1 LDWSAAVRVTAY
13 NNAPQGAL
21 FCRWYI
27 DMKDLFSRSL
37 QTTIIFLVIGG
48 ILALALGGFFSPSSN
63 QFTASL
69 VTVQTWISSRYLGF
83 QDFFTA
89 PRDIVTLR
97 AHSAELE
104 AQISQLQAQVIG
116 LQQRVSETEIL
127 AALVDFSRSNPESTY
142 KAASVIGR
150 DPSPFLHY
158 IIINRGS
165 NDDIRRGMPVVTNQG
180 LVGRVD
186 AVIADAARVQL
197 ITDPASVVNVRLQN
211 AETNAVLVGSVTGD
225 VSLDMISQNVTVKP
239 GDLILTSGL
248 GGGYPPDRIIG
259 QVVTIRTLEY
269 ELFQQATVQSAV
281 DFTRLNIVLVIT
293 NFQPVDI
300 TPLVPI
306 TFP

>member
-1 LDWSAAVRVTAY
+1 M
-13 NNAPQGAL
+13 N
-21 FCRWYI
+21 
-27 DMKDLFSRSL
+27 SRSL

-48 ILALALGGFFSPSSN
+48 ILVLAFSGALG
-63 QFTASL
+63 TASRGFTSVL
-69 VTVQTWISSRYLGF
+69 VDIQTWISSRFLGF
-83 QDFFTA
+83 QDFVTA

-97 AHSAELE
+97 TRNAELE
-104 AQISQLQAQVIG
+104 AQVSQLQAQLIE
-116 LQQRVSETEIL
+116 LQQRVNETEIL

-197 ITDPASVVNVRLQN
+197 ITDPASSVNVYLQS
-211 AETNAVLVGSVTGD
+211 ADTNAVLYGSVTGD
-225 VSLDMISQNVTVKP
+225 ISLDLISQNAAVEA

-248 GGGYPPDRIIG
+248 GGGYPADLIIG
-259 QVVTIRTLEY
+259 QVITVRALEF
-269 ELFQQATVQSAV
+269 ELFQQATVQPAV
-281 DFTRLNIVLVIT
+281 DFSRLEIVLVIT
-293 NFQPVDI
+293 NFRPVDI
-300 TPLVPI
+300 APLEPI
-306 TFP
+306 LPTSP

>member
-1 LDWSAAVRVTAY
+1 M
-13 NNAPQGAL
+13 N
-21 FCRWYI
+21 
-27 DMKDLFSRSL
+27 SRSL

-48 ILALALGGFFSPSSN
+48 ILVLAFSGALGSASRGFTSV
-63 QFTASL
+63 L
-69 VTVQTWISSRYLGF
+69 VDIQTWISTRFLGF
-83 QDFFTA
+83 QDFITA

-97 AHSAELE
+97 NRNAELE
-104 AQISQLQAQVIG
+104 AQVSQLQAQVIE
-116 LQQRVSETEIL
+116 LQQRVNETEIL

-197 ITDPASVVNVRLQN
+197 ITDPASSVNVYLQN
-211 AETNAVLVGSVTGD
+211 ADTNAVLYGSVTGD
-225 VSLDMISQNVTVKP
+225 ISLDLISQNAAVEA

-248 GGGYPPDRIIG
+248 GGGYPADLIIG
-259 QVVTIRTLEY
+259 QIVTVQSLEF
-269 ELFQQATVQSAV
+269 ELFQQATVQPAV
-281 DFTRLNIVLVIT
+281 DFSRLEIVLVIT
-293 NFQPVDI
+293 NFRPVDI
-300 TPLVPI
+300 TPLEPAVTPA
-306 TFP
+306 P